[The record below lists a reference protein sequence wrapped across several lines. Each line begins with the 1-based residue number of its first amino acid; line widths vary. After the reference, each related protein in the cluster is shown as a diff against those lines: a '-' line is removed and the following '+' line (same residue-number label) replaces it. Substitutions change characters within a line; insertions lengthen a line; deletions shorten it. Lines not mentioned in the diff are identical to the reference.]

1 MVDKEK
7 GALPEE
13 RCTTTQHDCTSSKG
27 KKQHKSQKS
36 KILDYM
42 LDNGSITQK
51 EAVEHFGCYRLSARI
66 KDLRDEE
73 YNIITVSEQNEG
85 YGNHAR
91 YFLKQK
97 GHTDELYERLSMA
110 QR

>member
-13 RCTTTQHDCTSSKG
+13 RCTTTHHDCTSSTG

-42 LDNGSITQK
+42 VDNGSITQK
-51 EAVEHFGCYRLSARI
+51 EAAEHFGCYRLSARI
-66 KDLRDEE
+66 KELRDD
-73 YNIITVSEQNEG
+73 YSIITVSEPNKG

-91 YFLKQK
+91 YFLKE
-97 GHTDELYERLSMA
+97 D
-110 QR
+110 

>member
-1 MVDKEK
+1 MVGKEK

-36 KILDYM
+36 MILDYM
-42 LDNGSITQK
+42 TEHGSITQA
-51 EAVEHFGCYRLSARI
+51 EAVEHFKCYRLSARI
-66 KDLRDEE
+66 KELRDD
-73 YNIITVSEQNEG
+73 YNIITVSEPNKG

-91 YFLKQK
+91 YFLKEANK
-97 GHTDELYERLSMA
+97 
-110 QR
+110 